1 MPSLRLL
8 LLAAA
13 VSAPLASLAATPT
26 VQAMTATTP
35 QAVSQGDLYGLDF
48 EARFTSHR
56 DPATV
61 RAEAILAAPHF
72 KDYSVSPA
80 SDTVS
85 VVRRESVRAEAAAAQ
100 HAGQIAAGN
109 LG

>member
-1 MPSLRLL
+1 MQSLRLL

-13 VSAPLASLAATPT
+13 ASAPLASLAATAN
-26 VQAMTATTP
+26 VQAIAAAVP

-48 EARFTSHR
+48 EARLTSHR
-56 DPATV
+56 DRDTV

-80 SDTVS
+80 TGTVS
-85 VVRRESVRAEAAAAQ
+85 VVSRESVRAEAAAAQ
-100 HAGQIAAGN
+100 HASRIAIGN